1 MSKFTRDDLKNW
13 FRDTHPAGRSTQ
25 STDKDGLMTESY
37 GDMNDPYNPDANP
50 DLVMRDMPK
59 PMLQPG
65 RMIYALISVPYE
77 SSIILSEDSIEEL
90 RKEINHY
97 TSSGHASLEA
107 IFYADIIEG
116 EL

>member
-1 MSKFTRDDLKNW
+1 MSKFTREDLKKW
-13 FRDTHPAGRSTQ
+13 FRDTHPGAQPTQ
-25 STDKDGLMTESY
+25 SIPKAKVMTESY

-59 PMLQPG
+59 PMPQPG
-65 RMIYALISVPYE
+65 QMIYALINIPYE
-77 SSIILSEDSIEEL
+77 GSIVLSEDSMEEL
-90 RKEINHY
+90 RKEINDY
-97 TSSGHASLEA
+97 TASGHARLEA